1 MDEGALRK
9 WMGFE
14 LGRLHSSL
22 VTQPIALATL
32 LKAGEP
38 EAATRDG
45 GLHGFD
51 PDVLAR
57 LAAQVPRD
65 LHGRLRLPLTIVE
78 PSENPGDGYVQDAVG
93 ILAVQ
98 ALGVPV
104 MTPTDGKAW
113 MALPLWRRVAGEWPG
128 CFQFL
133 ML

>member
-9 WMGFE
+9 WMGLE

-22 VTQPIALATL
+22 VIVPVPLARL
-32 LKAGEP
+32 LAQAEP
-38 EAATRDG
+38 EAPTRDG

-51 PDVLAR
+51 PDVLRR
-57 LAAQVPRD
+57 LAAKVPAD
-65 LHGRLRLPLTIVE
+65 LHGRLRLPLTVVE
-78 PSENPGDGYVQDAVG
+78 PSDNPGDGYLQDAVG

-104 MTPTDGKAW
+104 MTPTDGRAW
-113 MALPLWRRVAGEWPG
+113 MALPLWRRLAAEWPS
-128 CFQFL
+128 CLQFL